1 MADRKVFVAGATG
14 VIGRRLVPLLVDAGY
29 MVFGATGSLEKRAGL
44 RTAAVEPVVIDV
56 YDAKAS
62 SRTLAGIA
70 PQIVINQLTDLPP
83 GLDPARM
90 SEGLAR
96 NARIRS
102 EGTRNLVA
110 AALRAGAQRMI
121 AQSIAWVYAAGR
133 QPHVED
139 DPLDRG
145 TDGELAITVN
155 GIVELE
161 RLTLQSPP
169 LAGIVLRYGRIYGP
183 GTGSDAPRRAPALH
197 VDAAAH
203 AVLLGLE
210 YGESG
215 VFNIAEDNEIVSS
228 AKARRELGWD
238 PGWRMSSSGMQ
249 MTDRS

>member
-1 MADRKVFVAGATG
+1 MVDRKVFVAGATG

-29 MVFGATGSLEKRAGL
+29 IVFGATRSPDKRAGL
-44 RTAAVEPVVIDV
+44 RAAAAEPVVVDG
-56 YDAKAS
+56 YDADAL
-62 SRTLAGIA
+62 SRTLAAIA

-90 SEGLAR
+90 SEARAR

-110 AALRAGAQRMI
+110 AALRAGTVRMI

-139 DPLDRG
+139 DPLDLRI
-145 TDGELAITVN
+145 DGELAITVH

-161 RLTLQSPP
+161 RLTLHSPP
-169 LAGIVLRYGRIYGP
+169 LAGIVLRYGHIYGP
-183 GTGSDAPRRAPALH
+183 GTGSDAPRGAPALH

-203 AVLLGLE
+203 AVLLALE
-210 YGESG
+210 HGEPG
-215 VFNIAEDNEIVSS
+215 AFNIAEDNEIVSS

-238 PGWRMSSSGMQ
+238 AGWRMSRSGTQ
-249 MTDRS
+249 TTE